1 MVCTQTETDLLFRDA
16 SQMELSIPVQAT
28 LQMEGI
34 IEMYDLLE
42 FDDYQWKTV
51 VINLKNLA
59 STINVTG
66 HKAPPVPI

>member
-1 MVCTQTETDLLFRDA
+1 MVCTQTETDLFFRDA

-59 STINVTG
+59 STISVTG
-66 HKAPPVPI
+66 HKASPVPI